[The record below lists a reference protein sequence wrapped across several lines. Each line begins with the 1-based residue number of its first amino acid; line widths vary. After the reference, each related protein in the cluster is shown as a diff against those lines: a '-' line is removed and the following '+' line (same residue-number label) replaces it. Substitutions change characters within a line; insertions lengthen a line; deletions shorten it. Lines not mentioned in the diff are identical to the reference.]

1 MKIGLVLHHDRT
13 EAFELAEEF
22 VELAAAEGLELL
34 ASSEDAKR
42 LGTSAADLD
51 REQLD
56 AVVAVGGDGTVL
68 EGARLALQTDAA
80 VLGIN
85 AGRVGFLADVDPEG
99 LKPAVLA
106 LAAGEWAEQQFMTVE
121 AAMPDGSRAVGMN
134 DVVIEKIASQRL
146 VSIELAADDREVIT
160 YHADGIVICT
170 PSGST
175 AYNLSAGG
183 PLVDRRL
190 DALIVTPVA
199 SHGLFAKPLV
209 FSPEVELRCR
219 VADDRPVGVA
229 VDGRELGSLGAEEHV
244 EIVRGSRPVR
254 MIQMTGRS
262 FDQVLRKKF
271 GLDSN

>member
-1 MKIGLVLHHDRT
+1 MKIAIVLHHER
-13 EAFELAEEF
+13 AQAA
-22 VELAAAEGLELL
+22 ELAADFVKL
-34 ASSEDAKR
+34 ASHHDLDLYASASDARR
-42 LGTSAADLD
+42 LGTSEADLD
-51 REQLD
+51 VEKFE

-68 EGARLALQTDAA
+68 EGARLALRSEAA
-80 VLGIN
+80 LLGVN
-85 AGRVGFLADVDPEG
+85 AGRVGFLADIEPDE
-99 LKPAVLA
+99 LEAAVKA
-106 LAAGEWAEQQFMTVE
+106 LASGDYLIQNFMTVQ
-121 AAMPDGSRAVGMN
+121 AVMPEGGPVVGMN

-146 VSIELAADDREVIT
+146 VSISLLADEREVVT

-190 DALIVTPVA
+190 EAMIVTPVA

-209 FSPEVELRCR
+209 FAPGVKLRCR
-219 VADDRPVGVA
+219 VVDERPVGVA
-229 VDGRELGSLGAEEHV
+229 VDGRELGTLGVGEHV
-244 EIVRGSRPVR
+244 DIERGDRPVR
-254 MIQMTGRS
+254 MIHISGRT